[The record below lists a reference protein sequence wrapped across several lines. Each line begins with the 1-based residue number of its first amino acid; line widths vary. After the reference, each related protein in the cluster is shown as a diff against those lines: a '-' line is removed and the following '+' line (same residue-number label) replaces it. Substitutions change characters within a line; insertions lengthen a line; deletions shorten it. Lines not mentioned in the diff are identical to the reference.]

1 MKSKFE
7 FWFRGFLIL
16 LVVCLFWSVWASAQ
30 PTNAVPAANATNSA
44 STNGFFPGLSQ
55 LDEDHLSFGLNQIDL
70 LRNRKLFGEPLWKY
84 LASLIYVFLAFYV
97 SKFLDYLA
105 RVWLKRLADKTETRF
120 DDLVLEVLHGPVK
133 IVAFVIF
140 LNVGLS
146 VFRWPMA
153 VETILSKGM
162 IVILAVSLTYMV
174 LKVID
179 LLLGIWRRRAASP
192 EDEQFHR
199 QLFPIIRRTLKA
211 FAVVVAC
218 LVAAQNLGINITGL
232 LASLSIGGLA
242 LGLAAQDTLANMFG
256 AVAVLLDKPFRVGDR
271 IVLDSV
277 EGVVETI
284 GFRSTRVRN
293 LDGHLVTIPNKTV
306 GNATITNISERPS
319 IRTVMNIGI
328 TYDAQPA
335 KVQRAVEILN
345 EVCRAHPKTREVTV
359 GFNRFAESALNIQ
372 VIHWWNG
379 TDGPEHLAG
388 MQELN
393 LAIKERFDAAGI
405 DFAFP
410 TQTIHL
416 RQ

>member
-1 MKSKFE
+1 
-7 FWFRGFLIL
+7 
-16 LVVCLFWSVWASAQ
+16 
-30 PTNAVPAANATNSA
+30 
-44 STNGFFPGLSQ
+44 
-55 LDEDHLSFGLNQIDL
+55 
-70 LRNRKLFGEPLWKY
+70 
-84 LASLIYVFLAFYV
+84 
-97 SKFLDYLA
+97 
-105 RVWLKRLADKTETRF
+105 
-120 DDLVLEVLHGPVK
+120 
-133 IVAFVIF
+133 
-140 LNVGLS
+140 
-146 VFRWPMA
+146 
-153 VETILSKGM
+153 
-162 IVILAVSLTYMV
+162 
-174 LKVID
+174 
-179 LLLGIWRRRAASP
+179 
-192 EDEQFHR
+192 
-199 QLFPIIRRTLKA
+199 
-211 FAVVVAC
+211 
-218 LVAAQNLGINITGL
+218 
-232 LASLSIGGLA
+232 
-242 LGLAAQDTLANMFG
+242 MFG